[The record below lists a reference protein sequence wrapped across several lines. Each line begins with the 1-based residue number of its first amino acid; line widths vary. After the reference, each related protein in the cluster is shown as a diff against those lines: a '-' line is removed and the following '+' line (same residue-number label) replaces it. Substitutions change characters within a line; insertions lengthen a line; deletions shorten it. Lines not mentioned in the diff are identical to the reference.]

1 MNTFKTLLI
10 PFVFLAFFISGFSQN
25 QRDADA
31 LVEKARIMTNK
42 KNYISAIP
50 LLNEAKTIYE
60 KLGET
65 IIIEYSDNLYLLGVC
80 NAEHSPVQAAHYAK
94 SASELIQRLNG
105 KQNLRFAK
113 ASTLLGN
120 CKFAMAEY
128 EEALYAHKEALNTLK
143 VIESDKHKVAKAY
156 ELCGDDYFAL
166 EEYENALKQ
175 WKNAI
180 SLSEKFS
187 TNYDRLLDKSIAAI
201 SNNKKNKQL
210 KKLIKLK
217 RESDIENGRIEVPSD
232 STTVSNPIKKDVKP
246 DNKKEAKTIDDKNK
260 QNKKNEITTDK
271 GRGKRHMN
279 KRSLRK
285 DKNKKNIEP
294 NQIQYFNY

>member
-80 NAEHSPVQAAHYAK
+80 NAEHSTVQAAHYAK

-180 SLSEKFS
+180 SLTEKFS

>member
-50 LLNEAKTIYE
+50 SLNEAKTIYE

-80 NAEHSPVQAAHYAK
+80 NAEHSPVQVAHYAK

-128 EEALYAHKEALNTLK
+128 EEALLCSQRSIKH
-143 VIESDKHKVAKAY
+143 IESD
-156 ELCGDDYFAL
+156 
-166 EEYENALKQ
+166 
-175 WKNAI
+175 
-180 SLSEKFS
+180 
-187 TNYDRLLDKSIAAI
+187 
-201 SNNKKNKQL
+201 
-210 KKLIKLK
+210 
-217 RESDIENGRIEVPSD
+217 
-232 STTVSNPIKKDVKP
+232 
-246 DNKKEAKTIDDKNK
+246 
-260 QNKKNEITTDK
+260 
-271 GRGKRHMN
+271 
-279 KRSLRK
+279 
-285 DKNKKNIEP
+285 
-294 NQIQYFNY
+294 